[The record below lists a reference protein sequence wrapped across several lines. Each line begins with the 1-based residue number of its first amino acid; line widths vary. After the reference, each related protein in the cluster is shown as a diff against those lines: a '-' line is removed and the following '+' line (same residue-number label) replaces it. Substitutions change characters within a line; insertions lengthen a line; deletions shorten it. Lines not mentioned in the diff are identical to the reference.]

1 MASKEV
7 ATTGGVITNY
17 PALNPEA
24 SADFLEV
31 MAENFGEN
39 GGMQASDLDT
49 IIIPAGGGSHW
60 MIPSL
65 DGDEPEKVLEGIIVA
80 WAPSR
85 RYWEKGLDDKD
96 TEKGPPQCSSDDGMH
111 GNGEFGPRSALNPT
125 GECESCPMNQF
136 GTLDGKDGKACKEYR
151 MLFMLRP
158 ETVLPV
164 QVQLPVTSIPAIR
177 KYFLRLSSNALPYY
191 GLVTRLGLEQIK
203 SAFDYSRVVPEAG
216 DRLSKEERAAAKAYG
231 ATIKAAMAKRSTAAV
246 QPDVPATP
254 EAEAAMTD
262 ADVAAEAASVS

>member
-7 ATTGGVITNY
+7 ATTGGVIENY

-24 SADFLEV
+24 SGDFLEV
-31 MAENFGEN
+31 MQENFGEN

-49 IIIPAGGGSHW
+49 IIIPSGGGSHW

-96 TEKGPPQCSSDDGMH
+96 TEKGPPQCSSDDGVH
-111 GNGEFGPRSALNPT
+111 GNGEFGPRSAANPT
-125 GECESCPMNQF
+125 GECETCPMNQF

-158 ETVLPV
+158 ETVLPM

-177 KYFLRLSSNALPYY
+177 KYFLRLSAKALPYY
-191 GLVTRLGLEQIK
+191 GLVTRLGLEQVK
-203 SAFDYSRVVPEAG
+203 SAFEYSRVVPEAG
-216 DRLSKEERAAAKAYG
+216 DRLSPEERAAAKAYG
-231 ATIKAAMAKRSTAAV
+231 ATIKAAMARRSTAAV
-246 QPDVPATP
+246 QPEPPA
-254 EAEAAMTD
+254 AAT
-262 ADVAAEAASVS
+262 AAASTESEAPAASES